1 MGGQAGTIPY
11 VVTHD
16 GRTVKYPDPMVKNN
30 DTIKLDLTTGKIVDF
45 MKFEVGNS
53 CMVTRGANAGRVGVI
68 THIERHPGSF
78 DIVHLADKRGTAFA
92 TRGMNVF
99 VIGEGSKAAISL
111 PRGKGIKL
119 TIIEDRE

>member
-1 MGGQAGTIPY
+1 MG
-11 VVTHD
+11 D
-16 GRTVKYPDPMVKNN
+16 TV
-30 DTIKLDLTTGKIVDF
+30 KLDLTTGKIVDF

-99 VIGEGSKAAISL
+99 VIGEGTKAAISL

-119 TIIEDRE
+119 SIIEARDKEDKGASKKKE